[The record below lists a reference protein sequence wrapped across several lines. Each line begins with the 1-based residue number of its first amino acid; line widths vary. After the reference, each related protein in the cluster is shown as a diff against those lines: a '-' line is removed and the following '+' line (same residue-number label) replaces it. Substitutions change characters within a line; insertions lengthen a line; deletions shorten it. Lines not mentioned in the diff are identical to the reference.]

1 MHIKID
7 SGVFWVGLGVKNG
20 CFEIYF
26 GKNMPYAS
34 FLQAITVTFDTSM
47 AEGFIDREV
56 VGRFS
61 RQKFL
66 SKYAKSNDFYF
77 ESEIS
82 KI

>member
-1 MHIKID
+1 
-7 SGVFWVGLGVKNG
+7 
-20 CFEIYF
+20 
-26 GKNMPYAS
+26 MPYAS

-66 SKYAKSNDFYF
+66 SKYAKSNNFYF
-77 ESEIS
+77 VAEIS